1 MLTKFKFYISHGCYI
16 VIIFLW
22 RIRRL
27 PKSRNETA
35 PPWRHHITGV
45 VILCSGEREEKVD
58 GGSHNNKVLLSPKA
72 LKLALIRRE
81 RRRRVSA
88 RIHAAAMADRAGFI
102 WAMIRPLT
110 EKKGGTLITGR
121 RRDGL
126 WVLFHLTRETG
137 EGSETWPEIE
147 IYKYLLIEK
156 GGGKRERR
164 AARMT
169 VLLVVD
175 SISRKTYN
183 CSKCDFLNASA
194 SK

>member
-1 MLTKFKFYISHGCYI
+1 MLTNFKFYISHGCHI
-16 VIIFLW
+16 VIIFCGEFDAA
-22 RIRRL
+22 

-45 VILCSGEREEKVD
+45 VILCSGEREERVD

-88 RIHAAAMADRAGFI
+88 RIHAAAMAERAGFI
-102 WAMIRPLT
+102 RAMIRPLT
-110 EKKGGTLITGR
+110 EKKKGGTLITGR

-137 EGSETWPEIE
+137 EESETWPEIK
-147 IYKYLLIEK
+147 IYKYLLEK
-156 GGGKRERR
+156 GG
-164 AARMT
+164 
-169 VLLVVD
+169 
-175 SISRKTYN
+175 RKTGKES
-183 CSKCDFLNASA
+183 C
-194 SK
+194 